1 VRVKLAKIEL
11 RNVSDVTASV
21 PIINGNLRA
30 ARQKEMHNYSLEVIA
45 REGVRNIEE
54 HYRALLQ
61 EERFRHAEQT
71 SEHADVKR
79 ARRPR
84 NDDQEDGGTKQD
96 DQNKGDVALVAHTED
111 SPKKITKNTFLGDTG
126 ASTHMGN
133 NDEGMF
139 DVTVISSPV
148 KIGNG
153 VVLTATKIGKR

>member
-11 RNVSDVTASV
+11 CNVSDVTASV

-45 REGVRNIEE
+45 REGVRNIEK

-61 EERFRHAEQT
+61 LERYRHAEQT
-71 SEHADVKR
+71 SQHAAVKR

-84 NDDQEDGGTKQD
+84 NNDQDGGTKQD
-96 DQNKGDVALVAHTED
+96 DQKKGDVALVAHTED

-139 DVTVISSPV
+139 DDTVISSPV

-153 VVLTATKIGKR
+153 VVLMATKIGKR